1 MTFVCN
7 AERGGIGGTG
17 TAMVGIGRLWRGLLV
32 VVGLSLLVNEASSA
46 ELPEL
51 PADAVVHSA
60 LEQHPMVRAA
70 RAGLDV
76 GAARRDQ
83 LVAGTHEFEVT
94 VGGARRRETATGVS
108 LNEKEFGLQR
118 ALRLPNKGSTDEKLG
133 DEVMN
138 HAESS
143 YGDALH
149 ETGRQL
155 LASWFAAKR
164 EALAVATGDTLVT
177 TWEEQVRVTRRR
189 VEQGDA
195 AALDRSLTEAQ
206 LAQAEA
212 QRAAARNR
220 LRNANDTLHQHFPGL
235 PLPTAVSLPEP
246 PLPEAQE
253 EKWLDLIRQHNHE
266 LAVARSEAR
275 QGRIVAERA
284 DQDRIPDPKLG
295 LRWASERDGQEKLLG
310 LQLTIPLPGS
320 GRAAVSRGASAEAA
334 AADAREAAVL
344 AKVEMEARRVLLQVD
359 SSYRQWRSLEDV
371 AQRMQAN
378 AALLDKAWR
387 LGEGTLNDLI
397 NARRLAGEA
406 SLAASQA
413 RADAHEAYYRLRLD
427 AHVFWAFDSDHDEVH
442 DVPRPAQDQ

>member
-1 MTFVCN
+1 MTSVFPFS
-7 AERGGIGGTG
+7 GGGVGGTG
-17 TAMVGIGRLWRGLLV
+17 TVMVGIGQLWRGLLLV
-32 VVGLSLLVNEASSA
+32 AGLALLCDEASSV
-46 ELPEL
+46 ELAEL
-51 PADAVVHSA
+51 PADTVVHQA

-83 LVAGTHEFEVT
+83 LAAGTHEFEVT

-118 ALRLPNKGSTDEKLG
+118 ALRLPNKGRTDEKLG
-133 DEVMN
+133 DEVMS
-138 HAESS
+138 HAEFA

-149 ETGRQL
+149 ETSRLL

-164 EALAVATGDTLVT
+164 EALAVATGDALVS

-195 AALDRSLTEAQ
+195 AALDQSLSEAQ

-220 LRNANDTLHQHFPGL
+220 LRNANAILQQHFPSL
-235 PLPTAVSLPEP
+235 PVPSATALPEP
-246 PLPEAQE
+246 SPPEAQDE
-253 EKWLDLIRQHNHE
+253 TWLDLIRQHNHE

-284 DQDRIPDPKLG
+284 DQERIPDPKLG

-320 GRAAVSRGASAEAA
+320 SRAAISRGASAEAA

-344 AKVEMEARRVLLQVD
+344 ARVEMEARRTLLQVE

-406 SLAASQA
+406 TLAAAQA
-413 RADAHEAYYRLRLD
+413 RADAHEAHYRLRLD
-427 AHVFWAFDSDHDEVH
+427 AHVFWAFDSDHDDVH
-442 DVPRPAQDQ
+442 DVPRSAQDQ

>member
-1 MTFVCN
+1 MTLVFDN
-7 AERGGIGGTG
+7 ERGGIGGTG
-17 TAMVGIGRLWRGLLV
+17 TRMVGLTRWHALL
-32 VVGLSLLVNEASSA
+32 LAAALLLCIDGGAAA
-46 ELPEL
+46 ELAEL
-51 PADAVVHSA
+51 PADPVVHQA

-83 LVAGTHEFEVT
+83 LAAGIHEFEVT

-118 ALRLPNKGSTDEKLG
+118 AIRLPNKGSTDEKLG
-133 DEVMN
+133 EEVMN

-149 ETGRQL
+149 ETGRLL

-164 EALAVATGDTLVT
+164 EALAVATGDALVK

-189 VEQGDA
+189 VEKGDA
-195 AALDRSLTEAQ
+195 AALDQALSEAQ

-212 QRAAARNR
+212 QWAAAGNR
-220 LRNANDTLHQHFPGL
+220 LRNANDTLRQHFPLL
-235 PLPTAVSLPEP
+235 PLPTAAALPEP
-246 PLPEAQE
+246 PLPEADA

-284 DQDRIPDPKLG
+284 DQDRVPDPKLG

-344 AKVEMEARRVLLQVD
+344 AKIEAEARRTLLQVD

-406 SLAASQA
+406 SLAAAQA
-413 RADAHEAYYRLRLD
+413 RADAHEAHYRLRLD
-427 AHVFWAFDSDHDEVH
+427 AHVFWAFDSDHEDVH
-442 DVPRPAQDQ
+442 DVSRPAPNP